1 MFLLLTRYHYWS
13 DNIIYIYIHI
23 IGHMMVIFDGMVDE
37 IFDGR
42 YVTNYIEV
50 ATMMRLII

>member
-1 MFLLLTRYHYWS
+1 
-13 DNIIYIYIHI
+13 
-23 IGHMMVIFDGMVDE
+23 MVIFDGMFDE

-50 ATMMRLII
+50 AKMMRLLI

>member
-13 DNIIYIYIHI
+13 DNIIYIHI
-23 IGHMMVIFDGMVDE
+23 IGHMMVIFDGMFDE